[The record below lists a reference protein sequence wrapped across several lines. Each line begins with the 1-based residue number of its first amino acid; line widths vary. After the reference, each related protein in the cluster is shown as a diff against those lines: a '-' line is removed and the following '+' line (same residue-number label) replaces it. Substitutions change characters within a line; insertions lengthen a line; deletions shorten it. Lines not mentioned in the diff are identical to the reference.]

1 MSDPVGQKL
10 YDAAEDG
17 DAFEVSSLL
26 RDHPDINVNWTDY
39 NHRTALHAA
48 GWNGHV
54 EVVKLLLAHPDIDVN
69 VRNRYGQTP
78 FSIGCWYDQGSI
90 IVRLLL
96 KDPRVDVKL
105 DDNEGCTLLRYAS
118 CNGRHEVIEWL
129 IASGRD
135 LGDVENKK
143 GEHWDGK
150 YYTALEIARKYEKTE
165 AVSLLERFV
174 ANPAQTRHEVRV
186 KLGVLDELAAEVFA
200 LTVFLCDDLLQLKPA
215 SPCCHSR
222 SCCCYCHSLLCH
234 CQETAYGAADDPLPS
249 CCGLN
254 EAEYSSQGFGDC
266 LQSPCQNS
274 SSVGLSFWFSS
285 NQLFFFVCVFC
296 ASVLVEEFRTSSL
309 SSFSSFSFFHFFFH
323 FSFSFSFF
331 HFFFHFFFHS
341 SPFSPWILKTH
352 IQLLFPLCSQPR
364 SFSLLLQVLQVRES
378 QQVSRFRLHLLPIL
392 SLGHRFNRRRSLQR
406 LGSTQ
411 W

>member
-1 MSDPVGQKL
+1 MSDPVEALL
-10 YDAAEDG
+10 YDAAQDG
-17 DAFEVSSLL
+17 RVSEVSSLL

-118 CNGRHEVIEWL
+118 CSGRHEVIEWL

-150 YYTALEIARKYEKTE
+150 YYTALEIAREYEKTE
-165 AVSLLERFV
+165 AVSLLERFL

-215 SPCCHSR
+215 SHLAATPDHAAATAIR
-222 SCCCYCHSLLCH
+222 FFAIAKRLPMELQMILCH
-234 CQETAYGAADDPLPS
+234 HAVGSMKQNILRKDSEIAFKALARIL
-249 CCGLN
+249 
-254 EAEYSSQGFGDC
+254 
-266 LQSPCQNS
+266 LQSD
-274 SSVGLSFWFSS
+274 
-285 NQLFFFVCVFC
+285 
-296 ASVLVEEFRTSSL
+296 
-309 SSFSSFSFFHFFFH
+309 
-323 FSFSFSFF
+323 
-331 HFFFHFFFHS
+331 
-341 SPFSPWILKTH
+341 
-352 IQLLFPLCSQPR
+352 
-364 SFSLLLQVLQVRES
+364 
-378 QQVSRFRLHLLPIL
+378 
-392 SLGHRFNRRRSLQR
+392 
-406 LGSTQ
+406 
-411 W
+411 